1 MMHKD
6 LKVRLIDFKAHV
18 LFTLMTLIYQICNRE
33 AGDNLELINMA
44 CNDIKII

>member
-1 MMHKD
+1 MNKD
-6 LKVRLIDFKAHV
+6 PNVKLIDFKAHG

-33 AGDNLELINMA
+33 ACDNLELINMV

>member
-1 MMHKD
+1 MRNKD
-6 LKVRLIDFKAHV
+6 LNVKLIDFKAHV

-33 AGDNLELINMA
+33 ACDNLELINMV